1 MRFGTIFKCLLV
13 IVFGIP
19 LLSYLLL
26 VAINF
31 NDEAKSETVIGFETF
46 LSERMTIDDSDN
58 GFVYAAG
65 LSAPPED
72 DFYQTGINRIL
83 AANNNDYL
91 KDSLSKEIALDTA
104 KANEDIYKLLSPCG
118 MPERFSDACNDHLLA
133 NSEKIDAVLANHNV
147 LLQRYKILIS
157 QTHWYE
163 SVRLN
168 LYNSIPLAPWSTGHN
183 LLMLEVWREASKGNK
198 AASVA
203 LLQQDNAFW
212 QNAMGSTQ
220 YLINLMFMSAMLKQN
235 YQWGDLAFKNFNQ
248 TDIEQADIKVWLT
261 GFNEFPFS
269 FNKVIKGEWLVAN
282 SAFSEIYRQE
292 EWWLIF
298 VKPIFNEQNT
308 SNLYAE
314 RLIGAAQIE
323 QVSDASIAL
332 SAKCSQA
339 WSFSLLTWY
348 AYNPIGKLMVCSVGA
363 DLNMNSYRIELAQ
376 VEELRLALQKSLQ
389 AF

>member
-31 NDEAKSETVIGFETF
+31 NDEVKSETVIGFETF
-46 LSERMTIDDSDN
+46 LSEKLTVEDSRN

-65 LSAPPED
+65 LTASVED
-72 DFYQTGINRIL
+72 DFYKTGINRIL
-83 AANNNDYL
+83 AVNNNDYSN
-91 KDSLSKEIALDTA
+91 DSLSKEIALDTA
-104 KANEDIYKLLSPCG
+104 KASEDIYKLVSPCG
-118 MPERFSDACNDHLLA
+118 MPERFNDACNDHLLA
-133 NSEKIDAVLANHNV
+133 KTEEIDAVLANNSV

-163 SVRLN
+163 SVRYD
-168 LYNSIPLAPWSTGHN
+168 LYQSTLLGPWSTTQK

-212 QNAMGSTQ
+212 QNAMGSTH
-220 YLINLMFMSAMLKQN
+220 YLINLMVMSAMVKQN
-235 YQWGDLAFKNFNQ
+235 YQWGELAFKNLNQ
-248 TDIEQADIKVWLT
+248 AEITQADLKVWLT

-269 FNKVIKGEWLVAN
+269 FNKVIKGEWQVAN
-282 SAFSEIYRQE
+282 SSFSEIYRQD

-298 VKPIFNEQNT
+298 VKPIFNSQSTN
-308 SNLYAE
+308 NLYAE
-314 RLIGAAQIE
+314 RLIDAAQIE
-323 QVSDASIAL
+323 QVSEASNDIT
-332 SAKCSQA
+332 AKCSQD

-348 AYNPIGKLMVCSVGA
+348 AYNPIGKLIVCSGNL
-363 DLNMNSYRIELAQ
+363 DLMHSYGNELAQ
-376 VEELRLALQKSLQ
+376 VEALRLALQKSLQ
-389 AF
+389 AN